1 MKSIKTAKYL
11 NVFNIFF
18 VIVTTVLLSINVMT
32 QSIFHQIKQFSA
44 SQQAIIEKII
54 NSLNIKDLAE
64 QVNFMFNNIETV
76 SLIVTFIVIF
86 LMMGIILIFLLLIN
100 STYKKILNNEE
111 LTYGLPIVAGF
122 FTSVL
127 TIFVVKQLTINLFNF
142 LIFNNSTFS
151 LITWTLLITII
162 AQIVLIIKYLIT
174 VYQER
179 KIELSAKSLAK
190 MFKVVLIITFVSVA
204 INITINLTL
213 YLFGTSVINGINYVN
228 LLQINTLIDWLFN
241 QGMEALKVSDIQT
254 ITSGVDIANASLQ
267 VTLNQFIQS
276 SLTQLFGSLVL
287 PRMIPAVITL
297 VLAGIV
303 AYFNNVVKVVVIANK
318 EMITWIVTSLILA
331 LYLIISSGI
340 IFGSIIGI
348 AMIVI
353 IVLRIIL
360 IYQNNPEIIEVAKE
374 KFIKH

>member
-32 QSIFHQIKQFSA
+32 QSIFHQIKQFTA
-44 SQQAIIEKII
+44 SQQVIIEKII
-54 NSLNIKDLAE
+54 NSLNIKDLVE
-64 QVNFMFNNIETV
+64 QLNFMFNNIETI
-76 SLIVTFIVIF
+76 SLIVAFIVIF
-86 LMMGIILIFLLLIN
+86 LMMGIIFIFLLIIN
-100 STYKKILNNEE
+100 STYKKILNNQE

-127 TIFVVKQLTINLFNF
+127 MIFVVKQLTINLFNF

-204 INITINLTL
+204 INIAINLTL

-241 QGMEALKVSDIQT
+241 QGMETLKVSDIQT

-287 PRMIPAVITL
+287 PRMIPAMITL

-318 EMITWIVTSLILA
+318 EMITWMVASLILA

-353 IVLRIIL
+353 IVLRMVL